1 MTHGLSRKNVLRLPH
16 EAIELFRSRDAYR
29 HTVRGFRSHVT
40 HDGRRARCAS
50 LLSPDPVLG
59 PACRWLQRRRARAN
73 PIAAPITMPATVAPR
88 MTRAKG
94 ASNCQKRNETVVAW
108 PFWRAPT
115 ATITATTVR
124 TIRKG
129 MRHLAYDCPS
139 IVFPESLGGSSG
151 F

>member
-1 MTHGLSRKNVLRLPH
+1 MLRPRRDLRLQGNSLDQLRIAAAWKAVLRTSVPLP
-16 EAIELFRSRDAYR
+16 DAYR

-59 PACRWLQRRRARAN
+59 
-73 PIAAPITMPATVAPR
+73 I
-88 MTRAKG
+88 
-94 ASNCQKRNETVVAW
+94 
-108 PFWRAPT
+108 
-115 ATITATTVR
+115 R

-129 MRHLAYDCPS
+129 MRHLAYDCPG